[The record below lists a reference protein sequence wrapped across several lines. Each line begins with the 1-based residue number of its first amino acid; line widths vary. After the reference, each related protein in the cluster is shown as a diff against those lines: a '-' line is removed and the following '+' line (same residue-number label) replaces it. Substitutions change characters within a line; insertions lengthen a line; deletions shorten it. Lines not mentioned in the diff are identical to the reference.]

1 MSTLKENPR
10 PPWEQ
15 IRMLE
20 VLRKMPGGLSFEE
33 ELVPEEWRK
42 GDPFWA
48 ESTARKGPGDSGS
61 RTRARTKA
69 SKGGWSRVQ
78 GTVAWNMAAKRHR
91 GRSLWHCW
99 LDLRLQDQTARQRPV
114 REARPRQGESAD
126 DGRSFHCRGELSL
139 EGFQKQSLNAC
150 PCESS
155 SLSFICIIPCPTLL
169 HEKTTN
175 SKGAIRIL
183 NLLELWHVLK

>member
-1 MSTLKENPR
+1 MSTLKEKPR

-15 IRMLE
+15 LRMLE

-48 ESTARKGPGDSGS
+48 ESTARKGPGASGS

-69 SKGGWSRVQ
+69 SKGGWSSMQ
-78 GTVAWNMAAKRHR
+78 GTVAMGAGQCGIAGWN
-91 GRSLWHCW
+91 
-99 LDLRLQDQTARQRPV
+99 LRLQDQTARQRPV
-114 REARPRQGESAD
+114 RETRPRQGGSAG

-169 HEKTTN
+169 HGKTTN